1 MEIGHSLWWLQN
13 QLRRVAYKSL
23 LNLVCKDFRRHAWL
37 YGVGEKMK
45 MKVFDPETGAPEGWF
60 IALCETVIVFGLLV
74 TGFFYEPVRVAW
86 QSMGGFVSTI
96 YPLSFGSWLG
106 YKAISKVWGKPKN
119 GQV

>member
-1 MEIGHSLWWLQN
+1 MEIGHSLWRLQN
-13 QLRRVAYKSL
+13 QLRRLACESL
-23 LNLVCKDFRRHAWL
+23 PNLVRKDFRRHTWL

-45 MKVFDPETGAPEGWF
+45 MKAFHSETGAPEGWF

-96 YPLSFGSWLG
+96 YPLSFGTWLA
-106 YKAISKVWGKPKN
+106 YKAATKIAGVS
-119 GQV
+119 